1 MTTALF
7 FAGVVPHV
15 ILNATVV
22 FEAATPTANP
32 IWRELRLIPS
42 VLATAAVWLV
52 FWWVTQ

>member
-22 FEAATPTANP
+22 FEAAKPTANP